1 MHLCALYILT
11 DKLRMKAQDMYIH
24 LNGLKL
30 YAYHGVLP
38 QENRIGAEY
47 TLNLRLKTDF
57 SHAAENDCLEG
68 TVNYAEV
75 FKAVKEEMNI
85 PSLLLEHV
93 IRRIAS
99 RLLNDFPAVSEV
111 RITLDKQNPPMGA
124 DCKEVGVE
132 ATFCRLS
139 CYLFS
144 GFQRISYICSTI
156 INP

>member
-1 MHLCALYILT
+1 MHLCALYFLS

-99 RLLNDFPAVSEV
+99 RLLNDFPAVSEI

-132 ATFCRLS
+132 ATFCR
-139 CYLFS
+139 
-144 GFQRISYICSTI
+144 
-156 INP
+156 